1 MPDRPYYPVETA
13 RTFNRLP
20 RQRCER
26 CKFSFHGE
34 PGLCD
39 VCKQQIAVKHCGS
52 DTAPDAVRR
61 EGP

>member
-1 MPDRPYYPVETA
+1 MPDRPYYPVETVQN
-13 RTFNRLP
+13 FNRLP

-39 VCKQQIAVKHCGS
+39 VCKQQIEVKHCESSTTLG
-52 DTAPDAVRR
+52 AARR